1 MSMLVSIST
10 MKKKSVSRTRMLE
23 DEFPNRMKEVQSMMT
38 FGTAII
44 NSMKLVGFREYFNVK
59 FSDVCFYTHCR
70 FEGKIRNLS

>member
-1 MSMLVSIST
+1 
-10 MKKKSVSRTRMLE
+10 
-23 DEFPNRMKEVQSMMT
+23 MMT

-70 FEGKIRNLS
+70 FEGKIRNLKHNMIGIYVR